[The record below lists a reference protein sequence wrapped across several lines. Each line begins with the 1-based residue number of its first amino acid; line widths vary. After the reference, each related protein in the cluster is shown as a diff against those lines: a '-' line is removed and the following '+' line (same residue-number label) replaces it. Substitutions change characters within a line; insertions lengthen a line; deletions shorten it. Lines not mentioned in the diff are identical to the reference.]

1 MTPSA
6 SETDKASAF
15 HQGKFIEERVINMDE
30 TKIFELLDLV
40 RQTGKLKKGVN
51 EATKAIERGLAKL
64 VVAAKDVDP
73 PELIMHLKP
82 LCEEKKISYSEVSSK
97 KELGRMIGINVGC
110 AAIAVIDFGQASDN
124 AKKLLSE

>member
-1 MTPSA
+1 
-6 SETDKASAF
+6 
-15 HQGKFIEERVINMDE
+15 MDE